1 MITISLKKSVYLVMF
16 LLSTFF
22 FISCEQDN
30 PEVVNEDELITTVEV
45 TLKSNSQTIV
55 LKSTDLDGDGPSDQ
69 EIEVIGG
76 PFTKNTVYTGTVTF
90 LNESVNPS
98 INISDEVLAEAE
110 EHQLFFQAPAA
121 FGTFVYDDA
130 DADEKP
136 LGLEFTLTTGST
148 AISGNLTVILKHEP
162 NKSALGVSSGNIENA
177 GGSTDVQV
185 IFPIQILSDVL
196 VK

>member
-1 MITISLKKSVYLVMF
+1 MNSINQKKSIFLGMF
-16 LLSTFF
+16 LFSIFF
-22 FISCEQDN
+22 FTSCEEDT

-45 TLKSNSQTIV
+45 TLNSNSQTIV

-98 INISDEVLAEAE
+98 VKISDEVLAEAE
-110 EHQLFFQAPAA
+110 EHQVFYQAPTA
-121 FGTFVYDDA
+121 FGTFAYDDE
-130 DADEKP
+130 DADGKP
-136 LGLEFTLTTGST
+136 LGLEFTLTTGSNAT
-148 AISGNLTVILKHEP
+148 TGSLVVTLRHEP
-162 NKSALGVSSGNIENA
+162 NKSASGVSSGGILNA

-185 IFPIQILSDVL
+185 IFPIQIQ
-196 VK
+196 